1 MAITQKPFGK
11 APDGSLVT
19 LYTLTNK
26 NGSSISVID
35 YGAILT
41 SIIVPDKDGKLADV
55 ALGFDSMEKYG
66 AGHGSMGDTVGRYGN
81 RIGKG
86 RFTLDGVTYQ
96 LALNDHGVN
105 HLHGGDKGF
114 AWRMWTAQ
122 PKEEKHRDS
131 VAFHYVSPDG
141 EENYPGT
148 LNVTVTYTW
157 DEDDNLIIRYEA
169 TTDKPTLC
177 NLTNHTYFNLG
188 GHQHGTVRDHEVAID
203 ADVITKVDD
212 GLIPTGDYMPV
223 VGTPLDLRDGLL
235 LDEGLEVYE
244 TCPQMIPAGGY
255 DHNFVLRKG
264 EAMGAA
270 ASVYHEESGRYMEV
284 LTDQPA
290 IQLYTACTTDI
301 KGGKDGMDYGKYSG
315 FCLETQHCPDDPNHP
330 NFPGTT
336 ILRPGEKY
344 DTTTIYAFRA
354 DDE

>member
-1 MAITQKPFGK
+1 MSIKTEIWGK
-11 APDGSLVT
+11 SPKGKDVHKFTMTNSMGASVT
-19 LYTLTNK
+19 
-26 NGSSISVID
+26 VMEW
-35 YGAILT
+35 GAIVT
-41 SIIVPDKDGKLADV
+41 SIIVPDAGGNMDDV
-55 ALGFDSMEKYG
+55 ALGFDSLDRYIG
-66 AGHGSMGDTVGRYGN
+66 PHGCFGDTVGRYGN
-81 RIGKG
+81 RIGAGK
-86 RFTLDGVTYQ
+86 FSIDGVQYQ
-96 LALNDHGVN
+96 VALNDNGKN
-105 HLHGGDKGF
+105 HLHGGNVGF
-114 AWRMWTAQ
+114 AAHFWTGT
-122 PKEEKHRDS
+122 PKEGEHDDS
-131 VAFHYVSPDG
+131 VSFHRVSPDG
-141 EENYPGT
+141 EENYPGN
-148 LNVTVTYTW
+148 LDVTVTFTW
-157 DEDDNLIIRYEA
+157 NDMCDLIIRYEA

-188 GHQHGTVRDHEVAID
+188 GHKHGTVKDHEVAID
-203 ADVITKVDD
+203 ADVITKVDS

-235 LDEGLEVYE
+235 LEEGLEVYE

-290 IQLYTACTTDI
+290 IQLYTACTLDV
-301 KGGKDGMDYGKYSG
+301 KGGKEGADYGHYSG

-354 DDE
+354 DDD

>member
-1 MAITQKPFGK
+1 MSNEKLPAQSSREFKNLLDLRKYTAGTGIVGYTI
-11 APDGSLVT
+11 VT
-19 LYTLTNK
+19 
-26 NGSSISVID
+26 GQIVIRNAVGGGGMD
-35 YGAILT
+35 HLA
-41 SIIVPDKDGKLADV
+41 VPDVDADV
-55 ALGFDSMEKYG
+55 
-66 AGHGSMGDTVGRYGN
+66 GN
-81 RIGKG
+81 VHIVTGKE
-86 RFTLDGVTYQ
+86 YQ
-96 LALNDHGVN
+96 VALNDHGVN
-105 HLHGGDKGF
+105 HLHGGNVGF
-114 AWRMWTAQ
+114 SAHFWTGTA
-122 PKEEKHRDS
+122 KEGDHEDS
-131 VAFHYVSPDG
+131 VSFHRISPDG
-141 EENYPGT
+141 EENYPGN
-148 LNVTVTYTW
+148 LDVTVTYTW
-157 DEDDNLIIRYEA
+157 NDMCDLIIRYEA

-188 GHQHGTVRDHEVAID
+188 GHKHGTVKDHEVAID
-203 ADVITKVDD
+203 ADVITKVDA

-235 LDEGLEVYE
+235 LEEGLEVYE
-244 TCPQMIPAGGY
+244 TCPQMVPAGGY

-301 KGGKDGMDYGKYSG
+301 KGGKEGMNYGHYSG

-354 DDE
+354 DE

>member
-1 MAITQKPFGK
+1 MC
-11 APDGSLVT
+11 D
-19 LYTLTNK
+19 
-26 NGSSISVID
+26 
-35 YGAILT
+35 
-41 SIIVPDKDGKLADV
+41 
-55 ALGFDSMEKYG
+55 
-66 AGHGSMGDTVGRYGN
+66 
-81 RIGKG
+81 
-86 RFTLDGVTYQ
+86 
-96 LALNDHGVN
+96 
-105 HLHGGDKGF
+105 
-114 AWRMWTAQ
+114 
-122 PKEEKHRDS
+122 
-131 VAFHYVSPDG
+131 
-141 EENYPGT
+141 
-148 LNVTVTYTW
+148 
-157 DEDDNLIIRYEA
+157 LIIRYEA

-188 GHQHGTVRDHEVAID
+188 GHKHGTVKDHEVAID
-203 ADVITKVDD
+203 ADVITKVDA

-235 LDEGLEVYE
+235 LEEGLEVYE
-244 TCPQMIPAGGY
+244 TCPQMVPAGGY

-301 KGGKDGMDYGKYSG
+301 KGGKEGMNYGHYSG

-330 NFPGTT
+330 NVPGTT

-354 DDE
+354 DE